1 VVIGSYKGLKVVE
14 HSGGDAGYR
23 SHLMRFPDQRFSVA
37 CLCNYGV
44 TNPSRFARQVAD
56 VYLASALSPEPAKP
70 ASPVA
75 AITLTKQELKSKVGM
90 YWNATAEEMGRV
102 SASDGKLQLS
112 FAGNSATLIP
122 IEANRFQV
130 AEQPVEAVFESSP
143 AGDPLRLRLN
153 ITGRKPIMMDAV
165 PPADAPKLSDYEG
178 AYYSEEIDSIYRVAL
193 KDGNL
198 VVTRKK
204 AGPTQL
210 TPRFRDAFSSPGI
223 LGVFR
228 FTRDA
233 QNRINGFRLSA
244 GRVRNF
250 LFVKQ

>member
-1 VVIGSYKGLKVVE
+1 
-14 HSGGDAGYR
+14 
-23 SHLMRFPDQRFSVA
+23 
-37 CLCNYGV
+37 
-44 TNPSRFARQVAD
+44 
-56 VYLASALSPEPAKP
+56 
-70 ASPVA
+70 
-75 AITLTKQELKSKVGM
+75 
-90 YWNATAEEMGRV
+90 
-102 SASDGKLQLS
+102 
-112 FAGNSATLIP
+112 
-122 IEANRFQV
+122 
-130 AEQPVEAVFESSP
+130 
-143 AGDPLRLRLN
+143 
-153 ITGRKPIMMDAV
+153 V
-165 PPADAPKLSDYEG
+165 PPADASKLSEYEG
-178 AYYSEEIDSIYRVAL
+178 AYYSEEIDSTYRVTL

-233 QNRINGFRLSA
+233 QNRINGLRLSA